1 MVEYFLTNK
10 TNNMKKYLFCAILL
24 MLLGYASQAQGTQ
37 VNQPLTADEAY
48 NKGLLFGFS
57 GLVIKDIEKAKNFFL
72 QAVTLGHTKANFE
85 LGKIYAAED
94 NSASKIKA
102 VSYFEKAAQLGITDA
117 WTQLGYLFYQTKI
130 ENQDFE
136 KAFAYF
142 KKGAEANNN
151 DCLAVVGYF
160 YFKGLNKEQDYTKA
174 FEYFTKAAEKDN
186 PMAIYFIG
194 LQYRNGYGVER
205 NKDLARSLLVKSSR
219 YNHFQAIKELEIKE
233 PENPIQPIETPKII
247 QLDQVNGYKRIK
259 HNMNEASIA
268 GAYKGYAIRYDFSG
282 KNILSVFPLEVNF
295 KIDGNNVTGTWK
307 EEDKTT
313 NVTAIYSERGL
324 SFLNTEYN
332 KIDHYS
338 EFKGGEVWQF
348 NNAKFNLLQQSNS
361 TYITGN
367 IQLYSNL
374 RKEPGLPLYIHLSR
388 TTSSEEAKELNK
400 NTISLT
406 SNNPFTDNIQATFK
420 IVEASPVILKLY
432 NAEGTLLFTEN
443 AGVLPEGTYTRSFNI
458 AGKLAGGSYVL
469 KLETKTD
476 NTSIIIIKQ

>member
-1 MVEYFLTNK
+1 MVEYFLTKK
-10 TNNMKKYLFCAILL
+10 TNNMKKHIFCAILL

-37 VNQPLTADEAY
+37 VNQPLTADEAF

-57 GLVIKDIEKAKNFFL
+57 GLVIKDVEKAKNFFL

-102 VSYFEKAAQLGITDA
+102 VTYFEKAAQLGITDA

-160 YFKGLNKEQDYTKA
+160 YFKGLNKEQDYAKA

-186 PMAIYFIG
+186 PMAIYFMG

-259 HNMNEASIA
+259 HNMNAASIA

-295 KIDGNNVTGTWK
+295 KIEGNNVTGTWK
-307 EEDKTT
+307 EEEKTT
-313 NVTAIYSERGL
+313 NVTATYSERGL

-348 NNAKFNLLQQSNS
+348 NNAKFNLLQQTDN

-374 RKEPGLPLYIHLSR
+374 RKEPGRPLYIHLSR
-388 TTSSEEAKELNK
+388 ATTNDEAKVLGK
-400 NTISLT
+400 NAITLACNS
-406 SNNPFTDNIQATFK
+406 PFTNDIQVTFK
-420 IVEASPVILKLY
+420 ITQTTAVILKFY
-432 NAEGTLLFTEN
+432 TQQGVAIFTQNAGTLP
-443 AGVLPEGTYTRSFNI
+443 AGTYTRNFNI
-458 AGKLAGGSYVL
+458 ANTTTNGSYIL
-469 KLETKTD
+469 QLETKTG
-476 NTSIIIIKQ
+476 NKSMLIIKQ